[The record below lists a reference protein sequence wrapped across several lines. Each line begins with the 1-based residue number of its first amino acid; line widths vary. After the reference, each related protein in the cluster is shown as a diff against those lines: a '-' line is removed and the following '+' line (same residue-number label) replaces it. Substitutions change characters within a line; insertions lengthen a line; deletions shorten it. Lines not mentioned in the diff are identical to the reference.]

1 MDQPVDSVLNLDK
14 STEVREIPDAA
25 VHACADLITL
35 VQRLPQVFLH
45 LLHAEADATRPWIDA
60 QHFNLNHVTRINYL
74 ARMLDSFRPAHL
86 GNMNKSFNAALEFDE
101 RAVIRNARNLTTR
114 SEERRVGKE

>member
-1 MDQPVDSVLNLDK
+1 MDQSVDSVLNLDK

-35 VQRLPQVFLH
+35 VQRLPRVFLH

-74 ARMLDSFRPAHL
+74 ARMLDAFGPAHFR
-86 GNMNKSFNAALEFDE
+86 NMDQPFNAPLEH
-101 RAVIRNARNLTTR
+101 I
-114 SEERRVGKE
+114 